1 MKIVCIAASF
11 IPSNTANSIQVVKA
25 SHALAALGHE
35 VTLLV
40 PGDETIPWEDLK
52 THYGLQYP
60 FAITWISEN
69 LAYKRYDFA
78 YKAVY
83 RAKRI
88 KPDLVYTWVLQA
100 GVLALWFDLPTALEL
115 HDRVTGKIG
124 PWLFRRFLASE
135 TRKRLITNTHALRK
149 ILIEE
154 FNVDPAE
161 KDILVA
167 PNGVDLTRYQ
177 GLPSPSEA
185 RKALG
190 LPDVFTAGYT
200 GHFYAGRGMTLMFD
214 LAKAMPNIHFLWVG
228 GEPDDVAKWIMRVQ
242 SDGVQNITLTGFVD
256 NARLP
261 QYQAASNVL
270 LMPYGKQI
278 AGSGGGDSSQVASP
292 MKMFEY
298 MAAGRAILS
307 SDLPVI
313 HEVLTKDTAVF
324 CPAGDLLAWIE
335 ALSELKANLPR
346 CQALGESARKAVEG
360 FTWESRAERAMAGFV

>member
-200 GHFYAGRGMTLMFD
+200 GHFYAGRGMALMFD

-261 QYQAASNVL
+261 KYQAASNVL

>member
-100 GVLALWFDLPTALEL
+100 GVLALWCGLPTALEL

-200 GHFYAGRGMTLMFD
+200 GHFYAGRGMALMFD

-261 QYQAASNVL
+261 KYQAASNVL